1 MKSQHIDR
9 AFALQAA
16 LFQFRRPTDLS
27 EVPGRAQTIDLPQ
40 KGVHI
45 YLSTL
50 RKFFFV
56 KNVMYLFQ
64 RERSLSLSSSHSQ
77 LPGSNEGAVSW
88 LNWNSVKLEA
98 TKIEY
103 YVPRFRSQKNLKS

>member
-40 KGVHI
+40 TI
-45 YLSTL
+45 DL
-50 RKFFFV
+50 
-56 KNVMYLFQ
+56 
-64 RERSLSLSSSHSQ
+64 
-77 LPGSNEGAVSW
+77 NEGAVSW